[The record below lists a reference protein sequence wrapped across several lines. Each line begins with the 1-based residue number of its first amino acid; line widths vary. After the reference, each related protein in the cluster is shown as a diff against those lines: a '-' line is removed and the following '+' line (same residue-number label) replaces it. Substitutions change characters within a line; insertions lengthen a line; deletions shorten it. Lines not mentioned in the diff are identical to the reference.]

1 MHDQPINSIDPYRYR
16 GPDDRCSDLYGANSL
31 CTFIGCTHDFSLCL
45 IGNYIGNPAQSELS
59 LNFEFCISRL
69 INTPRNFLANSGIPV
84 VLKVWVWVSVCSVIL
99 LYLLTDPLLISE
111 FSRLTMNYCLV
122 MNTAY
127 VKDVN

>member
-1 MHDQPINSIDPYRYR
+1 MTDVPIYMVPTACAPLL
-16 GPDDRCSDLYGANSL
+16 G
-31 CTFIGCTHDFSLCL
+31 THDFSLCL
-45 IGNYIGNPAQSELS
+45 LETKLVIQQSKLS
-59 LNFEFCISRL
+59 LNFEFCISSL

>member
-1 MHDQPINSIDPYRYR
+1 MTDVPIYMVPTACAPLL
-16 GPDDRCSDLYGANSL
+16 G
-31 CTFIGCTHDFSLCL
+31 THDFSLCL
-45 IGNYIGNPAQSELS
+45 IGNYIGNPAQSKLS

-84 VLKVWVWVSVCSVIL
+84 VLKVWVWVCVCSVIL